1 MGGIK
6 AGIISLGNENEGSR
20 KCSYEFLT
28 LKIANTAL
36 LKLVQIH
43 LSSR

>member
-6 AGIISLGNENEGSR
+6 TGIISLSNENEGSR

-28 LKIANTAL
+28 LKTANTAL
-36 LKLVQIH
+36 FKLVQIY